1 MEKIKVNINAPT
13 TNITVASS
21 INTQQYIQSQ
31 GFENKDSSIEKLSPD
46 LLEEEKKLIQQVD
59 DFDNNKADQAPPNLI
74 TTTEKSF
81 NSNLSKGKKR
91 EKKEKVILDFKDLID
106 SGIIEPKRIQITN
119 ICKKVFGKNNF
130 YKDYALIYCLLLER
144 KLISCKRIVFFES
157 WYKYLGIDFSSA
169 FPERNLTG
177 LYNYIKID
185 QAKGD
190 IFNDE
195 YEKDI
200 AYIIRKKIEFDDEL
214 KKKGLA

>member
-1 MEKIKVNINAPT
+1 MSEIKLNINAPI
-13 TNITVASS
+13 TNITIASA

-31 GFENKDSSIEKLSPD
+31 GIENKDSSERLSPD
-46 LLEEEKKLIQQVD
+46 LMEEEKKVIQQVD
-59 DFDNNKADQAPPNLI
+59 ELDNNKPDQTAPDLI
-74 TTTEKSF
+74 TPTEKS
-81 NSNLSKGKKR
+81 LKKRKKR
-91 EKKEKVILDFKDLID
+91 ENKEKVVPDFKDLID
-106 SGIIEPKRIQITN
+106 SSIIEPKRNQITN

-177 LYNYIKID
+177 LYNYIKLD